1 MSTPAAPTPAP
12 SAWECRE
19 CLWLLNPSQREVLR
33 LQDARCP
40 GCGRALGAFRPI
52 HPTPFR

>member
-1 MSTPAAPTPAP
+1 MSTSAAPTPAP